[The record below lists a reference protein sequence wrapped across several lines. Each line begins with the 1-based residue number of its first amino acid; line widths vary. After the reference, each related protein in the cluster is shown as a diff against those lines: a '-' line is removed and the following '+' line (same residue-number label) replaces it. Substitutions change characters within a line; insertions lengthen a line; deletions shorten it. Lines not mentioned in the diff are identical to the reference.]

1 MTENV
6 NVNVKAFVF
15 VIMLRIC
22 TALNFTRLIEHC
34 LSVQTLHALPSID
47 RSLHGEAVPRI
58 RKILRDLKVGCDSG
72 AAAKDGHENDAGP

>member
-34 LSVQTLHALPSID
+34 LSVQTVHALPSMID
-47 RSLHGEAVPRI
+47 HCTARQFHGSARFCVI
-58 RKILRDLKVGCDSG
+58 
-72 AAAKDGHENDAGP
+72 